1 MPTRKNNG
9 KVELAVMANDVRRI
23 KTDVIE
29 IKQRLDSKYVTKE
42 EFDPVKKLVYGIVA
56 LILTAVVGALLGM
69 VILK

>member
-1 MPTRKNNG
+1 MATRKNNG

-56 LILTAVVGALLGM
+56 LILTAVMGALLGM

>member
-56 LILTAVVGALLGM
+56 LILTAVMGALLGM